1 MPMKYLAFALFFL
14 AIAATASAQSAVE
27 AELRHLNDVV
37 SEMQVKKDVA
47 TADRLLADEYVM
59 LQADGEISTKA
70 NVLSI
75 LKSPD
80 FDCTSLSTEEVQV
93 RVYGNA
99 AVVTGVAHF
108 EATLGGRDVGN
119 VFRYTDVWVKKNG
132 RWQTVSSH
140 ASPFPRLEVQRLT
153 SALVGAWKL
162 VYWETR
168 TPDGGLSWPMGKSPA
183 GMLTYDDSG
192 RVAVQIMQPDTPGT
206 LAYFGTYTVDD
217 IKSTVTHHVEA
228 SSFPDQVGTDLTGT
242 LRMNGMSLTITS
254 ATKTSNGKEATSI
267 LAWQRLP

>member
-1 MPMKYLAFALFFL
+1 
-14 AIAATASAQSAVE
+14 
-27 AELRHLNDVV
+27 
-37 SEMQVKKDVA
+37 
-47 TADRLLADEYVM
+47 M
-59 LQADGEISTKA
+59 LQADGEISNKA

-80 FDCTSLSTEEVQV
+80 FECTALTTEDVQV
-93 RVYGNA
+93 RIYGNA
-99 AVVTGVAHF
+99 AVITGVAHF

-119 VFRYTDVWVKKNG
+119 VFRYTDVWVRRNG

-162 VYWETR
+162 VSWEIR
-168 TPDGGLSWPMGKSPA
+168 TADGGLSWPMGKSPA

-192 RVAVQIMQPDTPGT
+192 RVSVQIMQPNTQGA
-206 LAYFGTYTVDD
+206 LAYFGTYIVDD
-217 IKSTVTHHVEA
+217 MKGTVTHHVEA
-228 SSFPDQVGTDLTGT
+228 SSLPDQVGTDLVGT
-242 LRMNGMSLTITS
+242 LRLNGLNLTITS
-254 ATKTSNGKEATSI
+254 ANKSAEGKAVSTV